1 MNYVEKNLRNGEEVI
16 VKAKISFLY
25 LVPRILFFAIAIA
38 IAAVLATVV
47 FKEPSPEDI
56 KNFSDLANFENKVK
70 VYANLRTIVWVV
82 LPILG
87 GLPLIQRIIV
97 ILTTNLVVTNKR
109 VVGKQGVLKI
119 QTLDVPVEKIDSV
132 SFDAGVFGNI
142 LHYYNIKIT
151 STGSQGYVFRAVSNA
166 QEFKDRA
173 NDAIEKHAEQARKD
187 QAEQIAI
194 AMHGPSGGAN

>member
-56 KNFSDLANFENKVK
+56 KNFADLANFENKVK

-97 ILTTNLVVTNKR
+97 ILTTNLDRKSVV
-109 VVGKQGVLKI
+109 
-119 QTLDVPVEKIDSV
+119 
-132 SFDAGVFGNI
+132 
-142 LHYYNIKIT
+142 
-151 STGSQGYVFRAVSNA
+151 
-166 QEFKDRA
+166 
-173 NDAIEKHAEQARKD
+173 
-187 QAEQIAI
+187 
-194 AMHGPSGGAN
+194 

>member
-56 KNFSDLANFENKVK
+56 KNF
-70 VYANLRTIVWVV
+70 ANLRTIVWVV

-87 GLPLIQRIIV
+87 GLPLIRRIIV

-109 VVGKQGVLKI
+109 VVGKQGVLKV